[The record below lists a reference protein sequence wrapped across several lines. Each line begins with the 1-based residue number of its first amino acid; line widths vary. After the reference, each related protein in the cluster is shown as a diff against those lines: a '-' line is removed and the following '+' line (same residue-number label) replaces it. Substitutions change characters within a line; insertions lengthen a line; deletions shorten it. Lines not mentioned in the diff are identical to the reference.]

1 MINYLIIGVCVL
13 IILILSFLLLNWYR
27 QLQLCKDDNLTLVGL
42 SAEKIENEKKLKV
55 LLKRI
60 VTNMLKE
67 HRPIV
72 DNEFYFLTLN
82 NNEEETQLDAIRFK
96 KKDGKVFV
104 YLNGAMTP
112 TTEKVYIKSPFRLD
126 TVEAEEYYRV
136 LLSLNDVETTQK
148 PIRDL
153 LSLIS

>member
-1 MINYLIIGVCVL
+1 MNNYLIIGVCVL

-27 QLQLCKDDNLTLVGL
+27 QLQLYKEDNLALVGL

-67 HRPIV
+67 HSPIV

-82 NNEEETQLDAIRFK
+82 SNQEETQLDAIRFK
-96 KKDGKVFV
+96 KKRW
-104 YLNGAMTP
+104 
-112 TTEKVYIKSPFRLD
+112 KSLCIFKRCYD
-126 TVEAEEYYRV
+126 SYY
-136 LLSLNDVETTQK
+136 
-148 PIRDL
+148 
-153 LSLIS
+153 

>member
-1 MINYLIIGVCVL
+1 MNNYLIIGVCVL

-27 QLQLCKDDNLTLVGL
+27 QLQLYKEDNLALVGL

-67 HRPIV
+67 HSPIV

-82 NNEEETQLDAIRFK
+82 SNQEETQLDAIRFK

-136 LLSLNDVETTQK
+136 LLTLNDVENTQK